1 MEILTEKKQ
10 NFDKKQTFLS
20 NKIALL
26 IIWSSNSTWEYHGGL
41 VEPIN
46 EIISVNLT

>member
-20 NKIALL
+20 NKIALMITIHINL
-26 IIWSSNSTWEYHGGL
+26 LAQRCYHQL
-41 VEPIN
+41 
-46 EIISVNLT
+46 